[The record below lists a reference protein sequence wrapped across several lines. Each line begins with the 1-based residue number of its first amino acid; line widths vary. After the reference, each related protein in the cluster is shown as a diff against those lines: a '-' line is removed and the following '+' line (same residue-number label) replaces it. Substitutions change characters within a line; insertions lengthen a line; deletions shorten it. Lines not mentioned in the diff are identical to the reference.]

1 MTEEQNPSQAAVEG
15 KSPKASVAAAVIG
28 GYVLGRTK
36 KGGAALSLASWLSG
50 NQAGPQAM
58 AMARKGLSTVAK
70 SEQVAEIMQHIR
82 GPLLDAAQKAVLSR
96 VTAIS
101 DQLTA
106 RMQALSEVGASTVE
120 GAAGTVADTTKRTVK
135 GTASTVGGTTKRTVK
150 GTAGT
155 VADTTKKAGGRVQ
168 GALGRLTRKKGG
180 KAEEPMAEEE
190 KPEEEANEGVEDDGL
205 DRETGQPKS

>member
-58 AMARKGLSTVAK
+58 AMARKGLSNVAK

-135 GTASTVGGTTKRTVK
+135 GTA
-150 GTAGT
+150 GT

-190 KPEEEANEGVEDDGL
+190 KPEEEANEGVEDDEAGSR
-205 DRETGQPKS
+205 DEQPKS

>member
-58 AMARKGLSTVAK
+58 AMARKGLSNVAK

-120 GAAGTVADTTKRTVK
+120 GAAGTVA
-135 GTASTVGGTTKRTVK
+135 GTTKRTVK

>member
-1 MTEEQNPSQAAVEG
+1 MTEERNPSQAAEG
-15 KSPKASVAAAVIG
+15 NSPKTKLAAAVFG

-58 AMARKGLSTVAK
+58 AMARKGLSKVAQ

-82 GPLLDAAQKAVLSR
+82 GPLLDATQKAVLSR

-106 RMQALSEVGASTVE
+106 RMEALSEVGASTVE
-120 GAAGTVADTTKRTVK
+120 GAGTVSGTTRKTASGAAGTV
-135 GTASTVGGTTKRTVK
+135 G
-150 GTAGT
+150 
-155 VADTTKKAGGRVQ
+155 DTTKKAGARIQ

-180 KAEEPMAEEE
+180 KAEDPMSEED
-190 KPEEEANEGVEDDGL
+190 KPEEEANEDV
-205 DRETGQPKS
+205 